1 VYAHTRE
8 TAATEEK
15 PGMTRDRD
23 RVRARCL
30 LVGLGWATA
39 LTAQAAGQCQ
49 TFSDP
54 GSFEAFNEQA
64 GWQLL
69 AVEDF
74 EPPVSNLGFAE
85 SALLVDPL
93 EGGTPNVDPDS
104 GLGFPTGLAGDT
116 VTVQSSVAPPNA
128 SFPAPGSGLA
138 AIGPGFL
145 DPGLPAPGSVMV
157 GADVFDEGTDLFFS
171 ADAALTA
178 VGLTLEVAFGGSAEV
193 TVFGVKDEELLQD
206 TVFAPEG
213 ESVFFGVSCVEATIR
228 RINVGGPGGE
238 LVDDIQT
245 WSETPVDCPWDCG
258 NGDGVVDVVDFLALL
273 AQWGEPGSCDFDG
286 DGVGVTDFL
295 EMLAGWGP
303 CPGNEL

>member
-1 VYAHTRE
+1 MWRSRRW
-8 TAATEEK
+8 
-15 PGMTRDRD
+15 P
-23 RVRARCL
+23 ARLCL
-30 LVGLGWATA
+30 LTGLGLASAGWE
-39 LTAQAAGQCQ
+39 QAAGQCQ
-49 TFSDP
+49 TFSDL
-54 GSFEAFNEQA
+54 GFFEAFNEQA

-85 SALLVDPL
+85 SAFLADPL
-93 EGGTPNVDPDS
+93 EGGTPNVDPES
-104 GLGFPTGLAGDT
+104 GLGFPAGLAGDT
-116 VTVQSSVAPPNA
+116 VTVQSNVALPNA
-128 SFPAPGSGLA
+128 SVPAPGSGLA

-157 GADVFDEGTDLFFS
+157 GANIFDESTDLVFS
-171 ADAALTA
+171 PDAALTA

-193 TVFGVKDEELLQD
+193 TVFGVEDEEILRQ
-206 TVFAPEG
+206 TVVAPEG

-228 RINVGGPGGE
+228 RINVGGTGGE

-258 NGDGVVDVVDFLALL
+258 NGDGIVNVVDFLALL

-295 EMLAGWGP
+295 DMLAWWGP
-303 CPGNEL
+303 CPDRGS